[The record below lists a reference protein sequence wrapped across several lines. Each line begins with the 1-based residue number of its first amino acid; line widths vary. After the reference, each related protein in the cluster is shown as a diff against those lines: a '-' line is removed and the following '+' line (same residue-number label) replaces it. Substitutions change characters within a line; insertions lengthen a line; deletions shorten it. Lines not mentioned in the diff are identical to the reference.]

1 MSAGFRV
8 FLSAVTSECGNARKL
23 VASDLR
29 SRGLE
34 VRVQEDFRQ
43 EEGADTTLKKLHD
56 YIKTCDAVVAIM
68 GKRSGSF
75 PPPAAAQ
82 PFKDMLPDGIERASM
97 TQWEILFA
105 RKLGTRMS
113 IYVASDRFV
122 PAGEANPGDEPGSQ
136 LRLRDY
142 LFEHQG
148 LDRSEFHSAE
158 DLSRLVLKETWPDH
172 RAPKPKSDRFV
183 SIGALFKGREEAIK
197 RIEEKLSANRGAS
210 KPLAL
215 SGMGGIGKT
224 QLAIEYGLAHK
235 ADYSAL
241 LFIAGETPAAL
252 DVNLQGLARVLG
264 IPGQEN
270 LKEDRRRDAVL
281 DWLRLNPG
289 WFLVVDNVDTKDA
302 LKGAQGLI
310 AHLSE
315 GHAAIT
321 SRLSMFSSYFEP
333 LTLDVLSVEASVEFL
348 KERTRDRRLRAS
360 DEQSDARAISIDLG
374 QLALGLECAGAYI
387 AERGISFAEYRKH
400 WADRRD
406 KALEWR
412 SDEVTYPRSI
422 ADAFL
427 LSFAQL
433 NPAGHELLQILAF
446 FAPEPVQRDFLKAP
460 IEGFEGDPADAL
472 VDVERYSLVRRNPE
486 RPEFTMHAL
495 VQDVARRGLIPEE
508 TDARCVAALAWL
520 TAAVDPARRDK
531 PGARRNVLLA
541 LDPHVEAA
549 ADHAASDRAR
559 EDARYLLVEA
569 GDAFREAG
577 YLGRAMRFH
586 AKALECASAI
596 AAAQPDDSG
605 RLRAV
610 AVSHQRI
617 GDVLVSQGNLPK
629 GLKSYRGYLEIAE
642 RLTQSDPG
650 NTEWQ
655 RDLSVSCNKIGDV
668 QAAQGDLAGALKSYN
683 DGLEIINRLAQSD
696 PGNREWRRDLSVSL
710 NKIGDVQVAQG
721 DLAGALRSYNDGLE
735 IINLL
740 AKSDPG
746 NAGWRRDLSVS
757 YNRIG
762 EVHAAQGDLAGALK
776 SYNDGLEIIKRL
788 VQSDP
793 GNAGWRRD
801 LSVSYE
807 KVGDAQVAQ
816 GDLAGALKS
825 FSDSL
830 AIRER
835 LAQSDPGNAQW
846 QRDLSVSYNKVG
858 NAQFAQGDLVG
869 ALKSYR
875 DSLAIRERLA
885 QSDPGNTEWQRDLSA
900 SFEKVG
906 DVRVARADL
915 AGALKSFSD
924 SLAIRNRLAKSDPGN
939 ARWQRDL
946 SVSCNKIGNVQV
958 AQGDLAGAL
967 KSYQADL
974 AIADGLA
981 KSDPGNAGWQR
992 DLIVSCVKI
1001 AEVSPTEARIMLTRA
1016 GAIANRLRDEGR
1028 LAPVDAWMPEAFAR
1042 RLAALPDGG

>member
-1 MSAGFRV
+1 MSAGYRV

-56 YIKTCDAVVAIM
+56 YIKGCDAVVAII

-75 PPPAAAQ
+75 PPPAAAE
-82 PFKDMLPDGIERASM
+82 PFKHMLPDGIERASM

-105 RKLGTRMS
+105 RKFGTRMS
-113 IYVASDRFV
+113 IYVASNNFV
-122 PAGEANPGDEPGSQ
+122 AAGEANPGDEPASQ

-142 LFEHQG
+142 LFEHCG

-158 DLSRLVLKETWPDH
+158 DLSRLVLKEEWPDH

-197 RIEEKLSANRGAS
+197 RIEEKLSANRGAL

-215 SGMGGIGKT
+215 VGMGGIGKT

-235 ADYSAL
+235 TGYSAL

-264 IPGQEN
+264 IPGQED

-281 DWLRLNPG
+281 NWLRLNPG
-289 WFLVVDNVDTKDA
+289 WFLVVDNVDTNDA
-302 LKGAQGLI
+302 LKATQGLI

-315 GHAAIT
+315 GHAVIT

-333 LTLDVLSVEASVEFL
+333 LMLDVLSVEASVEFL
-348 KERTRDRRLRAS
+348 KERTRDGRLRAS
-360 DEQSDARAISIDLG
+360 DDESDARAISIDLG
-374 QLALGLECAGAYI
+374 RLALGLECAGAYI
-387 AERGISFAEYRKH
+387 AERGMSFADYREH
-400 WADRRD
+400 WAAQRD
-406 KALEWR
+406 KALEWH
-412 SDEVTYPRSI
+412 SDEVTGYPRSI

-427 LSFAQL
+427 LSFGQL
-433 NPAGHELLQILAF
+433 DPAGHQLLQILAF
-446 FAPEPVQRDFLKAP
+446 FAPEPVPRDLLKAP

-472 VDVERYSLVRRNPE
+472 VDIERYSLVKRNPE

-495 VQDVARRGLIPEE
+495 VQDVARRGVTPEE

-520 TAAVDPARRDK
+520 TAAVDPARRGK
-531 PGARRNVLLA
+531 PGERRNLLLA

-569 GDAFREAG
+569 GDAFSEAG
-577 YLGRAMRFH
+577 YLGRAMRFY

-596 AAAQPDDSG
+596 AGAEPDDLG
-605 RLRAV
+605 RQHDV
-610 AVSHQRI
+610 ALSHSRM
-617 GDVLVSQGNLPK
+617 GNVLVSQGNLPQA
-629 GLKSYRGYLEIAE
+629 LKSYSDSLAIME
-642 RLTQSDPG
+642 RLAQSDPG
-650 NTEWQ
+650 NTEW
-655 RDLSVSCNKIGDV
+655 RRNLSVSYVKV
-668 QAAQGDLAGALKSYN
+668 
-683 DGLEIINRLAQSD
+683 
-696 PGNREWRRDLSVSL
+696 
-710 NKIGDVQVAQG
+710 GDVQVAQG
-721 DLAGALRSYNDGLE
+721 DLAGALKSYRDSLAIAERLAQSDPGNTVWRRDLSVSYEKIGDVRRVQGDLVGALKSYRDTFA
-735 IINLL
+735 ILDRL

-757 YNRIG
+757 YN
-762 EVHAAQGDLAGALK
+762 
-776 SYNDGLEIIKRL
+776 
-788 VQSDP
+788 
-793 GNAGWRRD
+793 
-801 LSVSYE
+801 
-807 KVGDAQVAQ
+807 KV
-816 GDLAGALKS
+816 
-825 FSDSL
+825 
-830 AIRER
+830 
-835 LAQSDPGNAQW
+835 
-846 QRDLSVSYNKVG
+846 
-858 NAQFAQGDLVG
+858 
-869 ALKSYR
+869 
-875 DSLAIRERLA
+875 
-885 QSDPGNTEWQRDLSA
+885 
-900 SFEKVG
+900 
-906 DVRVARADL
+906 
-915 AGALKSFSD
+915 
-924 SLAIRNRLAKSDPGN
+924 
-939 ARWQRDL
+939 
-946 SVSCNKIGNVQV
+946 GNVQV

-981 KSDPGNAGWQR
+981 KSDWQRDLSVSFEKVGNVQVAQGDLAGALNSYRDGLAIRDRLAQSDPANAVWQR

-1001 AEVSPTEARIMLTRA
+1001 AEVFPAEARVMLTRA
-1016 GAIANRLRDEGR
+1016 GEIANRLRDEGR
-1028 LAPVDAWMPEAFAR
+1028 LAPADAWMPEDLAR